1 MENSPEPQMNIIGAD
16 GTTFEAVRENTTLFT
31 HLGRLACF
39 DHVFIHTH
47 LEFDDDEQV
56 VGTYVFRENDQFAEM
71 ENYMF
76 ENDYPMILNRLVVA
90 DCDRL
95 AWENMV
101 TREIEYDDLDDGV
114 PEEWK

>member
-16 GTTFEAVRENTTLFT
+16 GSTFEAIRENTTLFT

-47 LEFDDDEQV
+47 GELEDQI
-56 VGTYVFRENDQFAEM
+56 VGTYVFRDNDQFEDMAA
-71 ENYMF
+71 YMW
-76 ENDYPMILNRLVVA
+76 ENDYPMILNRLAVS
-90 DCDRL
+90 DCDRI

-101 TREIEYDDLDDGV
+101 AREVEYDLENGV
-114 PEEWK
+114 PEGWE